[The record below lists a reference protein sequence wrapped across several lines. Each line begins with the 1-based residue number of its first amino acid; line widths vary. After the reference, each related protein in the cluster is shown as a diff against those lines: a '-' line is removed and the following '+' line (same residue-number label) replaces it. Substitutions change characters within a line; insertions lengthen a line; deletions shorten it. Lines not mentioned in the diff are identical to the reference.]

1 MFPGV
6 CYQLKVE
13 LTERSKPN
21 RIRPI
26 FQFLFPGVSKSTPQ
40 SIATTRHPE
49 KWSMPMIHIYIY
61 LYTYIHMVLKTY
73 ILLHVHMVGL
83 RGVAIHVWW
92 LN

>member
-1 MFPGV
+1 MLCMFPGV

-49 KWSMPMIHIYIY
+49 KMEYANDINLS
-61 LYTYIHMVLKTY
+61 
-73 ILLHVHMVGL
+73 
-83 RGVAIHVWW
+83 GVERNW
-92 LN
+92 